1 VDKEIEEIQRQ
12 LHKKLAER
20 EVLIKEKDIHE
31 QEIDKSRAKYRDVIT
46 KLEKE
51 IEKVLKEEDKNIRE
65 AEEQKLEQ
73 ADLLDYEDTF
83 KSRL

>member
-1 VDKEIEEIQRQ
+1 MDKEIEEIQRQ